1 MRVGPTPDDC
11 FRMLVYFY
19 PLMVTYARCGGF
31 PLQTSLFTTPK
42 IAFGLV
48 ARFNQFERNG

>member
-1 MRVGPTPDDC
+1 
-11 FRMLVYFY
+11 VYFY

-48 ARFNQFERNG
+48 ARFNQFERI